1 MIKLSKRFAYRDPET
16 LSIDGVSDK
25 EHFYKKI
32 MQKRPAK
39 ASPRPLY
46 NFGK

>member
-1 MIKLSKRFAYRDPET
+1 MDYQIKNNFMEKSCRKYA
-16 LSIDGVSDK
+16 
-25 EHFYKKI
+25 
-32 MQKRPAK
+32 AK